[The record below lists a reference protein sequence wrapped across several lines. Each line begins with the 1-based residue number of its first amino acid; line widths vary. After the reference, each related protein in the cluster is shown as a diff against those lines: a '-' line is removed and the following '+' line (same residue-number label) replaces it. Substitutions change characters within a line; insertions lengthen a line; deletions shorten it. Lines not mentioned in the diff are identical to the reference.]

1 MQTQGALI
9 KMPLKV
15 LNLNRSLADLF
26 NFNINKESNMIVYKI
41 NLDGTLSHKEYMNNW
56 DEVNTWLADKL
67 GKFANVKV
75 VSEKNSDD
83 EMYFTDDGFGWV
95 EIGKYHTKNKEKMD
109 FDTAYDIIK
118 EYGGGDALEGFSK
131 FMELDLSD
139 DLEMKERVLNLEYK
153 KFKKA
158 FLTVKEGMSKLL
170 APK

>member
-1 MQTQGALI
+1 
-9 KMPLKV
+9 
-15 LNLNRSLADLF
+15 
-26 NFNINKESNMIVYKI
+26 MIVYKL

-118 EYGGGDALEGFSK
+118 EYGGGDAL
-131 FMELDLSD
+131 
-139 DLEMKERVLNLEYK
+139 
-153 KFKKA
+153 
-158 FLTVKEGMSKLL
+158 
-170 APK
+170 